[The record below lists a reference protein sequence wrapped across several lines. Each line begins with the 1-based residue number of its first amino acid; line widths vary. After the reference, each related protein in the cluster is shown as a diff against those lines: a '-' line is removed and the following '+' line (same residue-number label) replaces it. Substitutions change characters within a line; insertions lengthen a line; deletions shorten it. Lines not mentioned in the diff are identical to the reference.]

1 MARTPEGYWEKRSTD
16 LMLRLEQGTEKTIDN
31 LVKVY
36 NQATKNINKEINEIF
51 RNYASESGLSR
62 EVLTK
67 MLNKRETDTYYR
79 NLLNTIEKIKN
90 ENVRKKLLAKYN
102 APAYSYRINRFQAL
116 QNNIDVEIAKIADI
130 EQTITKERYVD
141 TIKEGYYHN
150 IYDIQK
156 GLGYGFNFS
165 KIDTKTI
172 NLMLNEKWAE
182 NGNFSSRIWKNTD
195 RLSNYLKI
203 NFTADT
209 MSGKSISAMSK
220 ELSDTLNIGLYK
232 STRLIRTEVN
242 HFANESE
249 MLSYEELGIE
259 KYRFVATLDNVTCK
273 HCATLDNK
281 VFNVKDR
288 QAGKNYPPLHPND
301 RCTTVAVFDDEVT
314 EGLQRRARD
323 GYGNT
328 VFIPQNMNYNEWYD
342 EYVTNSNNSGI
353 INNRRIINSFKSIKL
368 KPKSNVPNNIND
380 FYNYILK
387 QKNREDFVTTASDE
401 NGYITGQ
408 RLNSILGYDKLPTKV
423 SIKEFKEMSEK
434 SNTGTLYR
442 GINAKTSE
450 KCQEYINEFT
460 NGKFYSGGQAGH
472 IYGKGTYTGFG
483 ELGKNTAYNYAN
495 QEEHGKVI
503 EMLLDK
509 DAKII
514 NYYDLFKETNKEVDE
529 FIKENYK
536 KYNIENYM
544 QLMTNLN
551 KIEKEDEFMTKY
563 IFNVAHEYGYS
574 AAIKGYDAII
584 ADNELAKQK
593 YVVILNRGK
602 VIVHE

>member
-182 NGNFSSRIWKNTD
+182 NGNFSSRIWKNAD

-288 QAGKNYPPLHPND
+288 QAGKNYPPIHPND
-301 RCTTVAVFDDEVT
+301 RCTTVAVFDDEIT
-314 EGLQRRARD
+314 DDLE
-323 GYGNT
+323 
-328 VFIPQNMNYNEWYD
+328 
-342 EYVTNSNNSGI
+342 
-353 INNRRIINSFKSIKL
+353 RIAK
-368 KPKSNVPNNIND
+368 
-380 FYNYILK
+380 
-387 QKNREDFVTTASDE
+387 DE
-401 NGYITGQ
+401 NGELIPVPQNISYKQWAMQYAPELYKEYYINPD
-408 RLNSILGYDKLPTKV
+408 LPKIKISEDSIL
-423 SIKEFKEMSEK
+423 EK
-434 SNTGTLYR
+434 QLGFYNEDHNLRFIPKNVIISNV
-442 GINAKTSE
+442 
-450 KCQEYINEFT
+450 
-460 NGKFYSGGQAGH
+460 H
-472 IYGKGTYTGFG
+472 IIAGKGTQTVFRSANKYAQQYG
-483 ELGKNTAYNYAN
+483 GKA
-495 QEEHGKVI
+495 EEWMKKVG
-503 EMLLDK
+503 
-509 DAKII
+509 
-514 NYYDLFKETNKEVDE
+514 
-529 FIKENYK
+529 
-536 KYNIENYM
+536 
-544 QLMTNLN
+544 
-551 KIEKEDEFMTKY
+551 KIESSKY
-563 IFNVAHEYGYS
+563 IFDIHWVEHEKYG
-574 AAIKGYDAII
+574 KYDSKIG
-584 ADNELAKQK
+584 
-593 YVVILNRGK
+593 GK
-602 VIVHE
+602 KLK